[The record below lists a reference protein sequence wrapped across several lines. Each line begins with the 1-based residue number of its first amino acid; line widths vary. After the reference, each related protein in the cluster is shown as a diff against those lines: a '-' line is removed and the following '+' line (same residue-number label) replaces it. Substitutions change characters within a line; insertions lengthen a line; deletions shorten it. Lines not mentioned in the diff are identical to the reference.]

1 MFYACTF
8 VCDLFSYSN
17 WTNFYCIKKTD
28 QHGWQ
33 QTLNIHAFC
42 IIHLFSNCIAEIL
55 SRLLITI
62 LGLFHN
68 TLLIWITLILL
79 VTPYLIVLRKSNKV
93 LLLCTIKIPYLF
105 KDIFSWSVFVES
117 LYSILFDFCFKKSS
131 PKEGTLSITT
141 HIMWS
146 YMILSYKDAT
156 VQWIFFITWL
166 WDCVTVSSAIC
177 FWVFF

>member
-1 MFYACTF
+1 MDGEILTTDDTPVFYACTF

-28 QHGWQ
+28 RHGWQ
-33 QTLNIHAFC
+33 QTLNNHAFC

-93 LLLCTIKIPYLF
+93 LLLCMIKIPYLF

-117 LYSILFDFCFKKSS
+117 LYSILFDFCFKSHLQRKV
-131 PKEGTLSITT
+131 LS
-141 HIMWS
+141 
-146 YMILSYKDAT
+146 
-156 VQWIFFITWL
+156 V
-166 WDCVTVSSAIC
+166 
-177 FWVFF
+177 